1 MSATALF
8 SLISSMGAIQ
18 IGIVISSFLFGIT
31 TLQAFF
37 YYINY
42 PKDPL
47 YLKCFSVVVWILE
60 LGGMIF
66 AGHLLY
72 SAAITP
78 YRENPL
84 LMFLDPPYQ
93 ILATILAS
101 NMSGCVVQLYFVERV
116 RRFTKLLWIAIICWT
131 LILYTFTGTLVIVV
145 VAFKSGLV
153 EYTLHWRWLTI
164 SGLIVSA
171 AVDIFV
177 AVMMCWNLGRQRGSL
192 FRQSAT
198 LVDKII
204 MMTITTGLMTSLV
217 AVTAAVLTVTL
228 PYHRRSSLSNVGLPD
243 LQCPVIYLGV
253 YICLARVYANSYF
266 ASLNAR
272 HNLRGTDAI
281 ETIQFTPRSNAS
293 SNGTAAS
300 VTLPKPPHATYLGQY
315 KIDLNGSEPI
325 LNIH

>member
-116 RRFTKLLWIAIICWT
+116 
-131 LILYTFTGTLVIVV
+131 G
-145 VAFKSGLV
+145 
-153 EYTLHWRWLTI
+153 HP
-164 SGLIVSA
+164 
-171 AVDIFV
+171 
-177 AVMMCWNLGRQRGSL
+177 GRQDNYDDYHNW
-192 FRQSAT
+192 AH
-198 LVDKII
+198 DK
-204 MMTITTGLMTSLV
+204 
-217 AVTAAVLTVTL
+217 
-228 PYHRRSSLSNVGLPD
+228 PRSSDSGGPDRDTPLSSD
-243 LQCPVIYLGV
+243 LFGSIHMSSESLREFLFCFVRI
-253 YICLARVYANSYF
+253 
-266 ASLNAR
+266 SLNAR

>member
-1 MSATALF
+1 
-8 SLISSMGAIQ
+8 MGAIQ

-42 PKDPL
+42 PKDAL

-171 AVDIFV
+171 TVDIFV
-177 AVMMCWNLGRQRGSL
+177 AIMMCWNLGRQRGSL

-228 PYHRRSSLSNVGLPD
+228 PYHL
-243 LQCPVIYLGV
+243 IYLGV

-281 ETIQFTPRSNAS
+281 ETIQFTPRSNPS